1 MPEILVATHQV
12 RSYEADS
19 FGHANNA
26 VFLNYL
32 EYARGQ
38 YLLQKGLS
46 FNDFHRWGKFPYV
59 VNVKIAYKSPAR
71 IDDVL
76 EIRGWISNVRRTRFA
91 LSYQVYN
98 KTTNRISAVAEVT
111 MAFVNQDKRPVA
123 IPREFIA
130 AFGIGGTS
138 VLECSK
144 P

>member
-1 MPEILVATHQV
+1 MPEILIATHQV

-46 FNDFHRWGKFPYV
+46 FNDFHRWGRYPYV
-59 VNVKIAYKSPAR
+59 VNVNITYKSPAR

-76 EIRGWISNVRRTRFA
+76 EIRGWISKVKPTRFT
-91 LSYQVYN
+91 LSYQVHN
-98 KTTNRISAVAEVT
+98 KTSETISAVAELT

-123 IPREFIA
+123 IPQEFKR
-130 AFGIGGTS
+130 AFN
-138 VLECSK
+138 LE
-144 P
+144 